1 MRTPFFITSTYF
13 QNIQNIIQGLFTW
26 RRGTSGGRGKLWRFM
41 YCKPDQIK
49 MRDYMDRLV
58 SPRKRRLPHL
68 LGVPHLPVNTR
79 PLFLYRR
86 RNFGYLLLIQSTM
99 LFLSFLIFFLL
110 FFFYHFFPF
119 VCFVAVVVCLFVIN
133 HRHIVQKQF
142 YLSLSAC

>member
-1 MRTPFFITSTYF
+1 MRTPFFIKSSYF

-26 RRGTSGGRGKLWRFM
+26 TSSRRGKLRRVT
-41 YCKPDQIK
+41 PP

-68 LGVPHLPVNTR
+68 PGVPHLPVKTR

-86 RNFGYLLLIQSTM
+86 RNFGYLLFIQNTM

-110 FFFYHFFPF
+110 F
-119 VCFVAVVVCLFVIN
+119 ALLLL
-133 HRHIVQKQF
+133 
-142 YLSLSAC
+142 LSLCLLLTTAISFESCSTCLQVSVELTNP

>member
-68 LGVPHLPVNTR
+68 PGVPHLPVKTR

-86 RNFGYLLLIQSTM
+86 RNFGYLLFIQNTM

-110 FFFYHFFPF
+110 F
-119 VCFVAVVVCLFVIN
+119 ALLLL
-133 HRHIVQKQF
+133 
-142 YLSLSAC
+142 LSLCLLLTTAISFESCSTCLQVSVELTNP